1 MLLYIGTFWRGL
13 FIVVIL
19 MIVMHELLVKKMG
32 EYTMIFKKWR

>member
-13 FIVVIL
+13 FIIFIL

-32 EYTMIFKKWR
+32 E